1 MTAKAGGIL
10 CLNAGSSSLKFA
22 IYEHKAAA
30 AGGDE
35 SRLVAGAVERIG
47 LKEGRFRLNDDDAA
61 ATETAGEYPDHA
73 TAVHAVFD
81 ALERRGLSA
90 LDAVGHRLVHGGAE
104 HTAPERV
111 NAQLLEA
118 LRGLVPLAPLHLPSE
133 LSVMEAVTARFPA
146 LPQVACFDTAFH
158 HRMPE
163 LARRLPLPRTLWDA
177 GIRRYGFHGLS
188 YEYIVWRLGPAARGR
203 AIIAHLGNGASMAA
217 VRDGMPV
224 DTTMG
229 LTPAGGFMMG
239 TRSGDLDPGI
249 AIYLLRGKGYDADRL
264 ERLVNN
270 ESGLL
275 GVSGS
280 SPDMKTLLERR
291 DREPAAAQAVSMFC
305 YQLRKSIGAFAAAL
319 GGLDLL
325 VFTGGIG
332 ERAAPV
338 RWEACQGLEHLGLQ
352 LDHERNTAHADTVSR
367 PDSRCMVRVIPTDE
381 DLMIARHTLA
391 ALSST
396 SDPCCPSALGTDR
409 P

>member
-47 LKEGRFRLNDDDAA
+47 LKEGRFRLNDGDAA
-61 ATETAGEYPDHA
+61 ATEPAGDYPDHA

-111 NAQLLEA
+111 NARLLEA

-203 AIIAHLGNGASMAA
+203 TIIAHLGNGASMAA

-291 DREPAAAQAVSMFC
+291 EKEPAAAQAVSMFC

-396 SDPCCPSALGTDR
+396 SEPQTS
-409 P
+409 

>member
-1 MTAKAGGIL
+1 MTAKASGIL

-22 IYEHKAAA
+22 VYEHKAAV

-35 SRLVAGAVERIG
+35 SRLFSGAVERIG
-47 LKEGRFRLNDDDAA
+47 LKEGRFRLNEGHTA
-61 ATETAGEYPDHA
+61 ATETAGEYPDHG

-111 NAQLLEA
+111 NARLLEA
-118 LRGLVPLAPLHLPSE
+118 LRALVPLAPLHLPSE

-146 LPQVACFDTAFH
+146 LPQVVCFDTAFH

-163 LARRLPLPRTLWDA
+163 LSRRLPLPRTLWDA

-203 AIIAHLGNGASMAA
+203 TIIAHLGNGASMAA

-229 LTPAGGFMMG
+229 LTPTGGFMMG

-338 RWEACQGLEHLGLQ
+338 RWEACQGLEHLGLR
-352 LDHERNTAHADTVSR
+352 LDPERNTAHADTVSR

-396 SDPCCPSALGTDR
+396 SQFRSLRSSG
-409 P
+409 